1 MLTGVVVLWCH
12 SAASAAVTPSDI
24 MEEVPI
30 EIHNSSMINAL
41 LYEIGEKGD
50 SGCDFDRL
58 DLSSNPFLVGPAT
71 ADLQRLHSSN
81 TLGCCRRK
89 TWSSCVL
96 GWTTSSWK

>member
-41 LYEIGEKGD
+41 LYEIGEKG
-50 SGCDFDRL
+50 STG
-58 DLSSNPFLVGPAT
+58 
-71 ADLQRLHSSN
+71 
-81 TLGCCRRK
+81 
-89 TWSSCVL
+89 
-96 GWTTSSWK
+96 

>member
-1 MLTGVVVLWCH
+1 VSAWSRRIASRNQAMLTGVVVLWCH

-58 DLSSNPFLVGPAT
+58 DLSSNPFQFQETV
-71 ADLQRLHSSN
+71 R
-81 TLGCCRRK
+81 
-89 TWSSCVL
+89 
-96 GWTTSSWK
+96 